1 MANQVILRNYLR
13 VVQSAGNGLRN
24 DSQQEGFLTD
34 MVGEHLRNDD
44 QNGQYLTDLQ
54 LEIDPGTRTP
64 LRLMRYY
71 VGLGAHD
78 EM

>member
-1 MANQVILRNYLR
+1 MILRNYLR
-13 VVQSAGNGLRN
+13 VVQSAGSGMRN

-34 MVGEHLRNDD
+34 MVGEHQRNDD

-54 LEIDPGTRTP
+54 LEIEPGTRTP
-64 LRLMRYY
+64 LRLMRYC
-71 VGLGAHD
+71 VGLETHD